1 MISRRDL
8 LCAGALAPLS
18 TYSFAAPA
26 YKAGKEYLTVHPMA
40 PTPADKIE
48 VVEFFAYTCPHCLQ
62 FHPVFHEW
70 AQKAPEDVSIRICPV
85 AWQPKYLPFT
95 DTYFALEAL
104 GLLDSLSMPFFE
116 SIIYQTRSY
125 NFDSA
130 TRDIHDFMV
139 EAGVDGAKWDA
150 TFNSFG
156 VKNKSRNATML
167 WNAYQIDS
175 TPMVGVGGK
184 FTTGPHLAGSR
195 RDRLPRRPDAHA
207 QKVIPN
213 VIPAVLRDLHKRL
226 RRPPTRRRL
235 VCVLGM
241 STF

>member
-156 VKNKSRNATML
+156 VKNKSRNGT
-167 WNAYQIDS
+167 
-175 TPMVGVGGK
+175 
-184 FTTGPHLAGSR
+184 
-195 RDRLPRRPDAHA
+195 
-207 QKVIPN
+207 
-213 VIPAVLRDLHKRL
+213 PAVIDYLVDQMRTLRK
-226 RRPPTRRRL
+226 
-235 VCVLGM
+235 
-241 STF
+241 

>member
-70 AQKAPEDVSIRICPV
+70 AQKAPEAVPIPICPV
-85 AWQPKYLPFT
+85 AWHPNY
-95 DTYFALEAL
+95 L

-195 RDRLPRRPDAHA
+195 
-207 QKVIPN
+207 QGT
-213 VIPAVLRDLHKRL
+213 PAVIDYLVDQMRTLRK
-226 RRPPTRRRL
+226 
-235 VCVLGM
+235 
-241 STF
+241 

>member
-26 YKAGKEYLTVHPMA
+26 YKAGKEYLTVHP
-40 PTPADKIE
+40 
-48 VVEFFAYTCPHCLQ
+48 
-62 FHPVFHEW
+62 
-70 AQKAPEDVSIRICPV
+70 KAPEDVSIRICPV

-195 RDRLPRRPDAHA
+195 
-207 QKVIPN
+207 QGT
-213 VIPAVLRDLHKRL
+213 PAVIDYLVDQMRTLRK
-226 RRPPTRRRL
+226 
-235 VCVLGM
+235 
-241 STF
+241 

>member
-1 MISRRDL
+1 
-8 LCAGALAPLS
+8 
-18 TYSFAAPA
+18 
-26 YKAGKEYLTVHPMA
+26 
-40 PTPADKIE
+40 
-48 VVEFFAYTCPHCLQ
+48 
-62 FHPVFHEW
+62 
-70 AQKAPEDVSIRICPV
+70 
-85 AWQPKYLPFT
+85 
-95 DTYFALEAL
+95 
-104 GLLDSLSMPFFE
+104 MPFFE

-195 RDRLPRRPDAHA
+195 
-207 QKVIPN
+207 QGT
-213 VIPAVLRDLHKRL
+213 PAVIDYLVDQMRTLRK
-226 RRPPTRRRL
+226 
-235 VCVLGM
+235 
-241 STF
+241 

>member
-156 VKNKSRNATML
+156 VKNRSRNATML

-195 RDRLPRRPDAHA
+195 
-207 QKVIPN
+207 QGT
-213 VIPAVLRDLHKRL
+213 PAVIDYLVDQMRTLRK
-226 RRPPTRRRL
+226 
-235 VCVLGM
+235 
-241 STF
+241 

>member
-1 MISRRDL
+1 MIFS
-8 LCAGALAPLS
+8 
-18 TYSFAAPA
+18 APA
-26 YKAGKEYLTVHPMA
+26 RSLRFRRIPLPLPPTRPA

-195 RDRLPRRPDAHA
+195 
-207 QKVIPN
+207 QGT
-213 VIPAVLRDLHKRL
+213 PAVIDYLVDQMRTLRK
-226 RRPPTRRRL
+226 
-235 VCVLGM
+235 
-241 STF
+241 

>member
-195 RDRLPRRPDAHA
+195 QDRLPRRPDAHA

>member
-150 TFNSFG
+150 TAS
-156 VKNKSRNATML
+156 A
-167 WNAYQIDS
+167 
-175 TPMVGVGGK
+175 
-184 FTTGPHLAGSR
+184 
-195 RDRLPRRPDAHA
+195 
-207 QKVIPN
+207 
-213 VIPAVLRDLHKRL
+213 
-226 RRPPTRRRL
+226 
-235 VCVLGM
+235 
-241 STF
+241 

>member
-70 AQKAPEDVSIRICPV
+70 AQKA
-85 AWQPKYLPFT
+85 KYLPFT

-195 RDRLPRRPDAHA
+195 
-207 QKVIPN
+207 QGT
-213 VIPAVLRDLHKRL
+213 PAVIDYLVDQMRTLRK
-226 RRPPTRRRL
+226 
-235 VCVLGM
+235 
-241 STF
+241 

>member
-130 TRDIHDFMV
+130 SSRAAHGAVFDEPS
-139 EAGVDGAKWDA
+139 EACDGMRSARA
-150 TFNSFG
+150 FSIECSLPALFQG
-156 VKNKSRNATML
+156 RNRI
-167 WNAYQIDS
+167 N
-175 TPMVGVGGK
+175 
-184 FTTGPHLAGSR
+184 
-195 RDRLPRRPDAHA
+195 RPEG
-207 QKVIPN
+207 IS
-213 VIPAVLRDLHKRL
+213 
-226 RRPPTRRRL
+226 PTRRGIRHD
-235 VCVLGM
+235 VKCGPQGTA
-241 STF
+241 STPGPTGRHPLLHAFRTKTRRSIHDRQHDQEARGA